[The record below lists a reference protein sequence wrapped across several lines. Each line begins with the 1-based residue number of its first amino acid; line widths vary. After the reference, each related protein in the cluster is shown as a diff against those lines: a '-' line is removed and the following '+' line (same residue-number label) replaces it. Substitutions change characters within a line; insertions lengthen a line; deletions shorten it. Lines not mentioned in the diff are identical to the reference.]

1 MNSEKVQLLRLFIAI
16 PGEPSLSPLFMD
28 LIRQLKQEIQGRV
41 TWIKDENFHLTL
53 KFLGEVQE
61 SQMESIKF
69 LSQKVIQENSR
80 FSLTFNRLDFFPNLK
95 RPRVIIIRG
104 DNSSSYERLITM
116 LNQELAPIAAPEKE
130 KEIVPHI
137 TLGRIKELE
146 SSIRAESISS
156 IPFKPFTLEVKEVCL
171 YQSTLTPQGPVYQ
184 VIERLPL
191 Q

>member
-1 MNSEKVQLLRLFIAI
+1 MNPEKVLLLRLFIAI
-16 PGEPSLSPLFMD
+16 PGEPSLRPLFMD
-28 LIRQLKQEIQGRV
+28 LIRQLRQEIQGRV

-69 LSQKVIQENSR
+69 LIQKVIHENSP
-80 FSLTFNRLDFFPNLK
+80 FSLTFNRLDFFPSLK

-104 DNSSSYERLITM
+104 DNSSSYERLVTM
-116 LNQELAPIAAPEKE
+116 LNRELASIAAPEKE

-146 SSIRAESISS
+146 RSIRAEFISS

-184 VIERLPL
+184 VVERLPL